1 MQNRRRLAGET
12 GWIFIVQR
20 PRTSN
25 GYKAKVF
32 KRLIARKGLGRP
44 SNQGLGHF
52 RRSPPCGRSFTAGRL
67 RHYFRRRRPQR
78 PVSHDAFP
86 RRRGRTYLYY
96 FRRHPLSSHQQA
108 GRHPSGYISGVNRGR
123 TVRRLSAVF
132 LKLLFTLARRYGAQ
146 VEDFL
151 KVYLRTPGLPQ
162 EDVTKALLARGAARR
177 AAAEKLM
184 VRAHEGTSTLR
195 LPASGA
201 NRGST
206 DFQTLSR
213 LDPSNRQVQSLLQ
226 LSKQV
231 RPSSFQ
237 HPLYLNRFQ
246 PYSREEPACHRTPLE
261 IWDRIASYIPRYH
274 LRMWLFV
281 SAFHRDIAQR
291 HIFSTVDLHLGEDQE
306 HRNRALDFFDRIKE
320 DSAFAKKVKKLRL
333 HWSYEEGDTFDL
345 VARES
350 SSSSCCDGMPT
361 FR

>member
-1 MQNRRRLAGET
+1 MVHVVGCGTGGGWREKSDGCSSSNVHVRPMVTRRGCLKVDSKKKTREAQQPGSRPFPT
-12 GWIFIVQR
+12 QR
-20 PRTSN
+20 
-25 GYKAKVF
+25 
-32 KRLIARKGLGRP
+32 
-44 SNQGLGHF
+44 
-52 RRSPPCGRSFTAGRL
+52 RSFTAGRL

-78 PVSHDAFP
+78 PVSHDVFP

-96 FRRHPLSSHQQA
+96 FRRRPLSSHQQA
-108 GRHPSGYISGVNRGR
+108 GRHPSGYISGVNRER

-184 VRAHEGTSTLR
+184 VRAHEGTSTLK
-195 LPASGA
+195 LPASRA
-201 NRGST
+201 NRRDT

-237 HPLYLNRFQ
+237 HPLYLNRF
-246 PYSREEPACHRTPLE
+246 
-261 IWDRIASYIPRYH
+261 
-274 LRMWLFV
+274 
-281 SAFHRDIAQR
+281 
-291 HIFSTVDLHLGEDQE
+291 
-306 HRNRALDFFDRIKE
+306 
-320 DSAFAKKVKKLRL
+320 
-333 HWSYEEGDTFDL
+333 
-345 VARES
+345 
-350 SSSSCCDGMPT
+350 
-361 FR
+361 